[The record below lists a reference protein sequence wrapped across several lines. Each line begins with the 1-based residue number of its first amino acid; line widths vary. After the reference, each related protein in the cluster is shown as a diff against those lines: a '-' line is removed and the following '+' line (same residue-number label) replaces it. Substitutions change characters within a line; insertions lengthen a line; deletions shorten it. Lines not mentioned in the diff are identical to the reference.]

1 MQGDATSLTETINIV
16 TTASAAQGVK
26 LKAAATGLRVEVYNT
41 TTNDIKVYPNTS
53 DKIDNGSVNAAKDL
67 PAKTSMVLV
76 CKDAENWEIV
86 RPIALYDSS
95 GNLLN

>member
-1 MQGDATSLTETINIV
+1 MTETINVV

-26 LKAAATGLRVEVYNT
+26 LKAAATGLRVEIYNT
-41 TTNDIKVYPNTS
+41 TAADIKVYPNTS
-53 DKIDNGSVNAAKDL
+53 DTIDGGSANAAKDL

-76 CKDAENWEIV
+76 CKDATNWEV
-86 RPIALYDSS
+86 SRPIALYDSS